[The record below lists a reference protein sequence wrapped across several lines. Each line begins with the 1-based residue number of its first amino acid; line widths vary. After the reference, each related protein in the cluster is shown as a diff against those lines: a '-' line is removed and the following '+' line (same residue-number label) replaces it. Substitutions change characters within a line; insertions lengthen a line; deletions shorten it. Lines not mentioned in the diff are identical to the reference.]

1 VYTLI
6 SGPLSLAT
14 IVVLLYVDD
23 MILFSMDVGKAG
35 GDVEGG

>member
-6 SGPLSLAT
+6 LGPLSLAT

-23 MILFSMDVGKAG
+23 MILFSTDVEKTG